1 MKTVFNLRLLSLVG
15 LLWISPVNA
24 LDLMQAYDLALA
36 NDPAFRSATKE
47 YEAGLANLTIGR
59 SGLLPQLSANYY
71 GASNKS
77 TISQPPYSGA
87 PLNTSNLN
95 YQSNNGMIQ
104 VTQTLFSFQAYAS
117 YLQGAAQADSAQ
129 SKFISHTQDLLI
141 RVLQTYT
148 DLLNAHD
155 QLSYYSSQ
163 RDTYRSQLQLNERRF
178 KAGEG
183 TKTDILETQASYAMA
198 EAQVIEANNLVTNA
212 QRKLENVIGV
222 QLPPSS
228 AIKPLT
234 NQFKIP
240 SLNPAKFES
249 WQESA
254 LNLNSEILT
263 SKNNEEVAKQEY
275 RKNVGNNL
283 PTISAVANW
292 NQQNSFYIST
302 INQSASTST
311 VGVQASW
318 PIFNGG
324 QSIGQ
329 VTQSYALYEKA
340 QADLDV
346 VKNKVLTELRKQYD
360 IVVSSTQ
367 KIAALQRAVE
377 SATELTKAM
386 RQSIIAGERINM
398 DALIADKGLVTAQR
412 DLAQTK
418 YNYTIALLRL
428 KQQAGTLNAED
439 LEKIAAFFERDPSTP
454 KLAIIKDEKSLGS
467 NGAVSVQ
474 SSPKLLTLPDL
485 LTKDK

>member
-1 MKTVFNLRLLSLVG
+1 MKTEIYLRLLAAVG
-15 LLWISPVNA
+15 FLWFSPVSA

-77 TISQPPYSGA
+77 TLSQPPYSGA

-95 YQSNNGMIQ
+95 YQSNNGVIQ

-117 YLQGAAQADSAQ
+117 YLQGVAQADSAQ
-129 SKFISHTQDLLI
+129 TKFIFHTQDLLI

-155 QLSYYSSQ
+155 QLTYYSSQ
-163 RDTYRSQLQLNERRF
+163 RDTFKSQLQLNERRF

-183 TKTDILETQASYAMA
+183 TITDILETQASYAMA
-198 EAQVIEANNLVTNA
+198 EAQVIEASNLLTNA

-222 QLPPSS
+222 KLTPSVS
-228 AIKPLT
+228 IKPLT
-234 NQFKIP
+234 NKFKISTLSP
-240 SLNPAKFES
+240 EKFES
-249 WQESA
+249 WQEAA

-263 SKNNEEVAKQEY
+263 SKNNVEAAKQEY
-275 RKNVGNNL
+275 RKNLGNNL

-329 VTQSYALYEKA
+329 ATQSYALYEKA

-346 VKNKVLTELRKQYD
+346 VKDKVLTELRKQYD
-360 IVVSSTQ
+360 IVMSSAQ

-386 RQSIIAGERINM
+386 RKSIIAGERINM

-418 YNYTIALLRL
+418 YNYTTALLRL
-428 KQQAGTLNAED
+428 KQQAGTLNAID
-439 LEKIAAFFERDPSTP
+439 LEKIAGYFERDNSTQILEKIENSP
-454 KLAIIKDEKSLGS
+454 PMSPTVSSVSTYGQARPLVLPEILIKE
-467 NGAVSVQ
+467 
-474 SSPKLLTLPDL
+474 
-485 LTKDK
+485 